1 MTTDGPWLVVGLG
14 NPGAQY
20 ASTRHNVGY
29 LTLDVLASRGGATL
43 TSHRSRTHT
52 ADVRLGIGPGGVPGP
67 RVVLAR
73 SDSYMNTSGGPISAL
88 ASFHKIEPSRILVI
102 HDDMDLPAHTLRL
115 KVGGGEGGHNGLRSI
130 SKSLGTKHYARL
142 RVGIGRPQGR
152 QDPADYVLAPVA
164 GKALT
169 ELEVTVA
176 RAVDVI
182 EDIVTTD
189 FLGAQMRLHSNG

>member
-67 RVVLAR
+67 RVILAR

-102 HDDMDLPAHTLRL
+102 HDDMDLPANTLRL
-115 KVGGGEGGHNGLRSI
+115 KVGGGEGGHNGL
-130 SKSLGTKHYARL
+130 KSLTQHLHTRDYARL
-142 RVGIGRPQGR
+142 RIGVGRPPGR
-152 QDPADYVLAPVA
+152 MDPADYVLAPVPA
-164 GKALT
+164 K
-169 ELEVTVA
+169 ERPDWDVTFEQA
-176 RAVDVI
+176 ADVV
-182 EDIVTTD
+182 EDIVTKGFAPT
-189 FLGAQMRLHSNG
+189 QMALHTGS

>member
-1 MTTDGPWLVVGLG
+1 MTWLVVGLG
-14 NPGAQY
+14 NPGQKY
-20 ASTRHNVGY
+20 ERTRHSVGHMVINAAAEKFGG
-29 LTLDVLASRGGATL
+29 TLKKHRAGAFLAEPRVGTMPGGA
-43 TSHRSRTHT
+43 
-52 ADVRLGIGPGGVPGP
+52 PGP
-67 RVVLAR
+67 KTMLATVTCF
-73 SDSYMNTSGGPISAL
+73 MNVSGGPVAQL
-88 ASFHKIEPSRILVI
+88 CKYYDVPADKLLVV
-102 HDDMDLPAHTLRL
+102 HDDLDLPDGQLRL

>member
-1 MTTDGPWLVVGLG
+1 MAQLCKYYDVPADKLLVV
-14 NPGAQY
+14 
-20 ASTRHNVGY
+20 
-29 LTLDVLASRGGATL
+29 
-43 TSHRSRTHT
+43 
-52 ADVRLGIGPGGVPGP
+52 
-67 RVVLAR
+67 
-73 SDSYMNTSGGPISAL
+73 
-88 ASFHKIEPSRILVI
+88 
-102 HDDMDLPAHTLRL
+102 HDDLDLPDGQLRL

-189 FLGAQMRLHSNG
+189 FLGARMRLHSNG

>member
-29 LTLDVLASRGGATL
+29 LTLDVLASRDGATL

-67 RVVLAR
+67 RVILAR

-88 ASFHKIEPSRILVI
+88 ATFHKIEPSRILVI

-115 KVGGGEGGHNGLRSI
+115 KIGGGEGGHNGL
-130 SKSLGTKHYARL
+130 KSLSQHLVTMSSTTSAACSKVTSQSGRSL
-142 RVGIGRPQGR
+142 EGRV
-152 QDPADYVLAPVA
+152 AS
-164 GKALT
+164 T
-169 ELEVTVA
+169 
-176 RAVDVI
+176 
-182 EDIVTTD
+182 
-189 FLGAQMRLHSNG
+189 